1 MYSTEAKLP
10 TTTVRD
16 RIYKKQEEEA
26 SMAAILWRKKLVLH
40 RSLAGV
46 SIGISQ
52 NPIMHASIPS
62 AQGDPLSRAEENE
75 RTLAGNS
82 LSPAGEA
89 SEPRSRTIRLR
100 YGGRRGSWW
109 KTTG

>member
-1 MYSTEAKLP
+1 
-10 TTTVRD
+10 
-16 RIYKKQEEEA
+16 
-26 SMAAILWRKKLVLH
+26 MAAILWRKKLVLH

-52 NPIMHASIPS
+52 NPIMHTPIPS

-89 SEPRSRTIRLR
+89 SEPRSGTIRLR
-100 YGGRRGSWW
+100 YGGRR
-109 KTTG
+109 KTTTG